1 MKRGILNL
9 ANIDEFVSNNFD
21 FFRRSLEELITK
33 KGVSS
38 TGEGIQDTV
47 DYVQSL
53 FMNLL
58 NTETKILKT
67 NGNPAIYASMPG
79 ESSFTVL
86 FYGHYDVMSPEPVD
100 KWNSD
105 PFKLTEKDS
114 KFYAR
119 GIGDNK
125 GQLIAQILGM
135 YSYLKL
141 HKKFP
146 FNIKFLVEGEE
157 EQGSVHLPN
166 VVKEYGDTLLDAD
179 LVVVVDGS
187 IHESGR
193 PVLRLGNRGLI
204 CFEIKVKVSDFD
216 NHSGNAGNII
226 KNPVILLNKII
237 NKLYSFDKDC
247 ITIPHFYDGVIKP
260 TELQKKWIDAIPYDK
275 SSVEKRFGVSRIKFN
290 KRQYYDLLM
299 FNPTFNISGI
309 YSGYSGEGT
318 KNIIPSEAV
327 AKFDIRLVRKQNP
340 VEIMPNIK
348 KVVQEFSPF
357 ATIREFVSYPPT
369 MTDSNSP
376 YIQTAIKALEAA
388 SDKKA
393 IVEPVMAGT
402 VPNYV
407 WTDILKKP
415 TLTIPYANSDQNNH
429 APNENIN
436 KCVFING
443 IKSSYYLI
451 KEFGKDF

>member
-114 KFYAR
+114 KFYVR

-125 GQLIAQILGM
+125 GQLIAQIC
-135 YSYLKL
+135 YLKL

-166 VVKEYGDTLLDAD
+166 VVKEYGDTLLDTD

-340 VEIMPNIK
+340 VEIMSNIK

-429 APNENIN
+429 APNENMN

>member
-125 GQLIAQILGM
+125 GQLIAQIC
-135 YSYLKL
+135 YLKL

-166 VVKEYGDTLLDAD
+166 VVKEYGDTLLDTD

-260 TELQKKWIDAIPYDK
+260 TELQKKWIDAIPYGK

-309 YSGYSGEGT
+309 YSGYSGEGA

-340 VEIMPNIK
+340 VEIMSNIK

-429 APNENIN
+429 APNENMN